1 MWLFLVFCMSES
13 GIWNQWPP
21 LCGPRLT
28 VYHGVLRNEIYDI
41 ITLRKFTFL
50 FFPQI
55 SQQPNKVQTR
65 FISTKPKKEKPKLQA
80 PNNIEAIKILT
91 LTYPLTEV
99 VVAACITS
107 DFEDS
112 HAKALI
118 FEDQAATKCLLW
130 CFLLRATW
138 VVANVRTRVTGG
150 LILLQPLAKIEAKLI
165 VTEPIFMEIL
175 GSVKCVCVCLS
186 LRVRYSR
193 IAEILIDTSFE
204 FGSGVWPTR
213 DLL

>member
-1 MWLFLVFCMSES
+1 M
-13 GIWNQWPP
+13 
-21 LCGPRLT
+21 
-28 VYHGVLRNEIYDI
+28 
-41 ITLRKFTFL
+41 
-50 FFPQI
+50 
-55 SQQPNKVQTR
+55 
-65 FISTKPKKEKPKLQA
+65 
-80 PNNIEAIKILT
+80 
-91 LTYPLTEV
+91 TYPLTEV

-118 FEDQAATKCLLW
+118 FEHPEDQAATKCLLW

-138 VVANVRTRVTGG
+138 VVANVRTRLTGG

-175 GSVKCVCVCLS
+175 WSVKWCLCLS

-193 IAEILIDTSFE
+193 IAEILIDTSFG
-204 FGSGVWPTR
+204 FGSGIWPTR
-213 DLL
+213 DLLWAKISWLKKKKLGLFYCWADFGTKLQTHAQSYGMPNIVSNVVK